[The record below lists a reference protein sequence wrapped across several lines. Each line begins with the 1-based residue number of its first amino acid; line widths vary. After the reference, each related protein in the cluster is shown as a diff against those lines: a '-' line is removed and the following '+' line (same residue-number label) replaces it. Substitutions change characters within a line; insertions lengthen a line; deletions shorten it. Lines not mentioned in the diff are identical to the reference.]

1 MLHSAKA
8 LRMTKSSIKSK
19 GIFASLI
26 GKKLLMAI
34 TGLFLCLF
42 LLVHVSGNLALFKN
56 DNGQA
61 FNEYSVFMTSF
72 PPIKLV
78 SYLLYASI
86 LAHAIDALILT
97 MANRKARPT
106 PYQVNRPSA
115 NSSWASRNMGILGS
129 VLLFF
134 IIIHM
139 KDFWFEYKFGH
150 LPYVKYETN
159 LLTGESSASAYEGSI
174 DGKILEYVNENTRVV
189 IVKDLYREVAEAF
202 RQPWIAMLYVISMF
216 SVAFHLY
223 HGFQSGFQ
231 TLGINHPGYNHAIKL
246 IGNWVFGLIIP
257 ALFAAMPLYF
267 FLK

>member
-1 MLHSAKA
+1 MA
-8 LRMTKSSIKSK
+8 L
-19 GIFASLI
+19 
-26 GKKLLMAI
+26 

-42 LLVHVSGNLALFKN
+42 LVVHVSGNLALFRN

-61 FNEYSVFMTSF
+61 FNEYSVFMTTF
-72 PPIKLV
+72 PPIKIV

-97 MANRKARPT
+97 MANRRARPT
-106 PYQVNRPSA
+106 AYQVNRPSA
-115 NSSWASRNMGILGS
+115 NSSWASRNMGLLGS

-150 LPYVKYETN
+150 LPYVKYETD
-159 LLTGESSASAYEGSI
+159 LSTGLTSGTPYEGQI
-174 DGKILEYVNENTRVV
+174 EGKMLEYVNEGTRVV

-202 RQPWIAMLYVISMF
+202 SQPLIALLYVVCMF

-231 TLGINHPGYNHAIKL
+231 TLGINHPKYNAALKL

-257 ALFAAMPLYF
+257 ALFASMPLYF
-267 FLK
+267 LIK

>member
-1 MLHSAKA
+1 
-8 LRMTKSSIKSK
+8 MTTAAIKSK
-19 GIFASLI
+19 GLFASLI
-26 GKKLLMAI
+26 GKKLLMAL

-42 LLVHVSGNLALFKN
+42 LVVHVSGNLALFRN
-56 DNGQA
+56 DDGQA
-61 FNEYSVFMTSF
+61 FNEYSVFMTTF
-72 PPIKLV
+72 PPIKMV

-97 MANRKARPT
+97 MANRRARPSA
-106 PYQVNRPSA
+106 YQVSRPSA
-115 NSSWASRNMGILGS
+115 NSTWASRNMGLLGS

-150 LPYVKYETN
+150 LPFVKYETN
-159 LLTGESSASAYEGSI
+159 LLSGETISSVYEGSI
-174 DGKILEYVNENTRVV
+174 EGKMLEYSNETTRVV

-202 RQPWIAMLYVISMF
+202 SDVWIALLYVVCMV

-231 TLGINHPGYNHAIKL
+231 TLGINHPKYNAAIKM
-246 IGNWVFGLIIP
+246 IGNWVFGMIIP
-257 ALFAAMPLYF
+257 ALFASMPLYF
-267 FLK
+267 LLK

>member
-1 MLHSAKA
+1 MA
-8 LRMTKSSIKSK
+8 L
-19 GIFASLI
+19 
-26 GKKLLMAI
+26 

-42 LLVHVSGNLALFKN
+42 LIVHVSGNLALFRN

-61 FNEYSVFMTSF
+61 FNEYSVFMTTF
-72 PPIKLV
+72 PPIKIV

-97 MANRKARPT
+97 MANRRARPT
-106 PYQVNRPSA
+106 SYQVTRPSA
-115 NSSWASRNMGILGS
+115 NSTWASRNMGLLGS

-159 LLTGESSASAYEGSI
+159 LVSGETASSVYEGTI
-174 DGKILEYVNENTRVV
+174 EGKMLEYVSENTRVV

-202 RQPWIAMLYVISMF
+202 SSPLIALLYVVCMV

-223 HGFQSGFQ
+223 HGFQSGLQ
-231 TLGINHPGYNHAIKL
+231 TIGVNHPKYNAAIKFV
-246 IGNWVFGLIIP
+246 GNWIFGLVIP
-257 ALFAAMPLYF
+257 VLFASMPLYF
-267 FLK
+267 LLK

>member
-1 MLHSAKA
+1 
-8 LRMTKSSIKSK
+8 MTTAAIKSK
-19 GIFASLI
+19 GLFGSLI
-26 GKKLLMAI
+26 GKKLLMAL
-34 TGLFLCLF
+34 TGLFLTLF
-42 LLVHVSGNLALFKN
+42 LVVHVSGNLALFRN

-72 PPIKLV
+72 PPVKIV

-97 MANRKARPT
+97 MANRKARPQG
-106 PYQVNRPSA
+106 YQVNRPKA
-115 NSSWASRNMGILGS
+115 NSTWASRNMGLLGA

-159 LLTGESSASAYEGSI
+159 LVTGETISSVYEGGI
-174 DGKILEYVNENTRVV
+174 EGKMQEYINENTRVV

-202 RQPWIAMLYVISMF
+202 RSPVIVIIYLISMIA
-216 SVAFHLY
+216 VAFHLH

-231 TLGINHPGYNHAIKL
+231 TLGINHPKYNQAIKA

-257 ALFAAMPLYF
+257 ALFASMPLYF
-267 FLK
+267 LIK